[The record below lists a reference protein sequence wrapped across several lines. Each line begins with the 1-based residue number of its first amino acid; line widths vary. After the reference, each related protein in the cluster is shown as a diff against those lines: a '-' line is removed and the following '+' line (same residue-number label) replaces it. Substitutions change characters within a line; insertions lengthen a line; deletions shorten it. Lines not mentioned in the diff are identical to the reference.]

1 MTVHF
6 LKTRRTSLAEDASA
20 PVTVTLHGFA
30 LGPNVVAW
38 HMVSEIRAWSCDRL
52 TSEEA
57 FIAFTFGRCC
67 VVVSEQRAG
76 FEALEAAM
84 IATFPST
91 ARWRQAVKAP
101 PYESNEAVLF
111 QRTR

>member
-6 LKTRRTSLAEDASA
+6 LKTRRTALAEDASA
-20 PVTVTLHGFA
+20 PVTVTLHGFS

-38 HMVSEIRAWSCDRL
+38 PMVSEIRAWSCDRL

-67 VVVSEQRAG
+67 VVVSEKRAG
-76 FEALEAAM
+76 FHALEAAM
-84 IATFPST
+84 IATFPTTS
-91 ARWRQAVKAP
+91 RWRQAVQSP

-111 QRTR
+111 QRSR